1 MYTLIYHNGQFNRPD
16 TLLPFLQANVGKSP
30 QIQIDCIMP
39 YNGTAGQLEDAVCA
53 YLNNMDPQIEVLPNM
68 ILNRS
73 SHSTETGNVVSYVVL
88 YIDVRNKMVNSKRT
102 TVK

>member
-1 MYTLIYHNGQFNRPD
+1 MFTLIYHNGQFNRPS

-39 YNGTAGQLEDAVCA
+39 YIGTAGQLEDAVCA
-53 YLNNMDPQIEVLPNM
+53 YLSNLNPQIEVLPIV

-73 SHSTETGNVVSYVVL
+73 TESTSKGQIVSYLVIQ
-88 YIDVRNKMVNSKRT
+88 IDIRSK
-102 TVK
+102 

>member
-1 MYTLIYHNGQFNRPD
+1 MYTLIYHNGHFNRPD

-39 YNGTAGQLEDAVCA
+39 YMGTAGQLMDEVCA
-53 YLNNMDPQIEVLPNM
+53 YLSKVDPQIEVWPNV

-73 SHSTETGNVVSYVVL
+73 TESTATGQMVSFLVMQ
-88 YIDVRNKMVNSKRT
+88 IDVRSK
-102 TVK
+102 

>member
-1 MYTLIYHNGQFNRPD
+1 MYTLIYHNSQFNRPN

-39 YNGTAGQLEDAVCA
+39 YNGTVGQLMDEACA
-53 YLNNMDPQIEVLPNM
+53 YLSKLDPHFEVWPNL

-73 SHSTETGNVVSYVVL
+73 TEMSTTGQIVSFLVIQ
-88 YIDVRNKMVNSKRT
+88 IDVRSK
-102 TVK
+102 

>member
-1 MYTLIYHNGQFNRPD
+1 MYTLIYNNAHFNNPN

-39 YNGTAGQLEDAVCA
+39 YMGTAGQLMDEVCA
-53 YLNNMDPQIEVLPNM
+53 YLSKVDPQIEVWPNL

-73 SHSTETGNVVSYVVL
+73 TESTASGQIVSYLVIQ
-88 YIDVRNKMVNSKRT
+88 IDVRSK
-102 TVK
+102 

>member
-1 MYTLIYHNGQFNRPD
+1 MFTLIYHNGQFNRPD
-16 TLLPFLQANVGKSP
+16 TLVPFLQVNVGKSP

-53 YLNNMDPQIEVLPNM
+53 YLSKLEPQIEVLPNM

-73 SHSTETGNVVSYVVL
+73 SESTETGDVVSYLVL
-88 YIDVRNKMVNSKRT
+88 YIDVRSR
-102 TVK
+102 VKT

>member
-1 MYTLIYHNGQFNRPD
+1 MFTLIYHNGQFNRPN

-39 YNGTAGQLEDAVCA
+39 YVGTVGQLEDAVCA
-53 YLNNMDPQIEVLPNM
+53 YLSNLDPQIEVFPNV

-73 SHSTETGNVVSYVVL
+73 TESTSTGQIVSYLVIQ
-88 YIDVRNKMVNSKRT
+88 IDIRSK
-102 TVK
+102 

>member
-1 MYTLIYHNGQFNRPD
+1 MFTLTYQNAQITTPG

-39 YNGTAGQLEDAVCA
+39 YMGTAGQLMAKVCA
-53 YLNNMDPQIEVLPNM
+53 YLSKPDPQIEVWHNL

-73 SHSTETGNVVSYVVL
+73 TESTASGKLSVIL
-88 YIDVRNKMVNSKRT
+88 
-102 TVK
+102 

>member
-1 MYTLIYHNGQFNRPD
+1 MGQ
-16 TLLPFLQANVGKSP
+16 SP

-39 YNGTAGQLEDAVCA
+39 YNGTAGQLEDAVCS
-53 YLNNMDPQIEVLPNM
+53 YLSKLDSQIEVLPNM

-73 SHSTETGNVVSYVVL
+73 SVRTESGDVVSYLVM
-88 YIDVRNKMVNSKRT
+88 YIDVRNRVFNSNQT